1 MLALRLARIATR
13 LPTRRCLATATANHA
28 EVASS
33 SSSSSSSS
41 AAAPSITSSRVAPV
55 PISNVEALWAK
66 LSGDEKLAVHEQLEA
81 LQLKD
86 WKTLSVDEKKAG

>member
-13 LPTRRCLATATANHA
+13 PARRCLATATANHA
-28 EVASS
+28 DVAS

-41 AAAPSITSSRVAPV
+41 AAAAPSVTSSRVAPI
-55 PISNVEALWAK
+55 PLSNVEALWTK
-66 LSGDEKLAVHEQLEA
+66 LSGDEKVAVHEKLEA

>member
-13 LPTRRCLATATANHA
+13 PARRCLATATANHA
-28 EVASS
+28 DVA

-41 AAAPSITSSRVAPV
+41 AAAPPSVTSSRVAPI
-55 PISNVEALWAK
+55 PLSNVEALWTK
-66 LSGDEKLAVHEQLEA
+66 LSGDEKVAVHEKLEA